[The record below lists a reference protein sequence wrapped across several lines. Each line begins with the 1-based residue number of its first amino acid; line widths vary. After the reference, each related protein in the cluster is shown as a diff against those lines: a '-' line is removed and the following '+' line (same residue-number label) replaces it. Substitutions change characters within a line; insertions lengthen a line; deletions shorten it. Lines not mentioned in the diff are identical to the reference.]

1 MALSRCAKW
10 RSPWERLE
18 MNPTVTILL
27 PVYNGAAYLRE
38 TLDSLLQQT
47 CHDFELIIIDD
58 GSRDESARIIQ
69 SVNDNR
75 IRFYRQ
81 DNRGLAAT
89 LNRAIEL
96 SRGEFLAR
104 QDQDDVSLPH
114 RLESQLN
121 YLVSHPNCGLV
132 GTWAEIVSGT
142 EKTGR
147 AHRHAAENYCLKF
160 DLLFDNPFVHSS
172 VMLRKS
178 AVEAVGM
185 YSTDPSRQPPEDYE
199 LWSRL
204 SRKWE
209 VANIPEV
216 LHIYREISTS
226 MSRDGVNPFRN
237 RVIDIS
243 VENLQWLLGDATV
256 GSTIHDLAA
265 LNHATYSRV
274 NPHARWRAISRLVMD
289 AADKLAISCD
299 APQPVLRQRAQARL
313 TRIKPHYHRCKNSQ
327 GVRRYIKGVS
337 VAFGRL
343 VSGWR

>member
-1 MALSRCAKW
+1 
-10 RSPWERLE
+10 
-18 MNPTVTILL
+18 MNPTVSILL

-38 TLDSLLQQT
+38 SLDSVLQQT
-47 CHDFELIIIDD
+47 HRDFELIIIDD
-58 GSRDESARIIQ
+58 GSRDESAGIIQ
-69 SVNDNR
+69 SVNDHR
-75 IRFYRQ
+75 IRFYQQ

-96 SRGEFLAR
+96 SRGEYLAR
-104 QDQDDVSLPH
+104 QDQDDVSLPR
-114 RLESQLN
+114 RLEKQLSH
-121 YLVSHPNCGLV
+121 LVSHPHCGLV

-142 EKTGR
+142 EKTER
-147 AHRHAAENYCLKF
+147 AHKHAAENYCLKF

-178 AVEAVGM
+178 AAESVGM

-204 SRKWE
+204 SRTWE

-216 LHIYREISTS
+216 LHIYREITTS
-226 MSRDGVNPFRN
+226 MSRDGVSPFRN

-243 VENLQWLLGDATV
+243 VENLQWLLGDAAS
-256 GSTIHDLAA
+256 GSAIHDIAA
-265 LNHATYSRV
+265 LNHAAYSRV
-274 NPHARWRAISRLVMD
+274 SPHAHWRTISRLVMA
-289 AADKLAISCD
+289 AADKLVVSCNG
-299 APQPVLRQRAQARL
+299 PRSVLHERAQAHL
-313 TRIKPHYHRCKNSQ
+313 SKVKPHYHRFKNSQ

>member
-1 MALSRCAKW
+1 
-10 RSPWERLE
+10 
-18 MNPTVTILL
+18 MNPIISILL

-38 TLDSLLQQT
+38 SLDSVLQQT
-47 CHDFELIIIDD
+47 HHDFELIVIDD

-69 SVNDNR
+69 SMEDHR

-89 LNRAIEL
+89 LNRAIAL
-96 SRGEFLAR
+96 SRGEYLAR
-104 QDQDDVSLPH
+104 QDQDDMSLPY
-114 RLESQLN
+114 RLEKQLS
-121 YLVSHPNCGLV
+121 YLASHLQCGMV

-147 AHRHAAENYCLKF
+147 AHRHAAENHCLKF

-185 YSTDPSRQPPEDYE
+185 YSTDSTRQPPEDYE

-216 LHIYREISTS
+216 LHIYREIPTS
-226 MSRDGVNPFRN
+226 MSRDGVSPFRN

-243 VENLQWLLGDATV
+243 VENLQWLLSATE
-256 GSTIHDLAA
+256 GSTIPDLAA
-265 LNHATYSRV
+265 LNHGAYSRV
-274 NPHARWRAISRLVMD
+274 SSHARWRAISRLVID
-289 AADKLAISCD
+289 AADRLA
-299 APQPVLRQRAQARL
+299 VLCNGHRSALHKRAEAQLAE
-313 TRIKPHYHRCKNSQ
+313 IKPHYRRFKNSQ
-327 GVRRYIKGVS
+327 GVRRYVNGISGV
-337 VAFGRL
+337 FERL
-343 VSGWR
+343 VSGY

>member
-1 MALSRCAKW
+1 MSHLVS
-10 RSPWERLE
+10 
-18 MNPTVTILL
+18 ILF

-38 TLDSLLQQT
+38 SLDSLLRQSHQE
-47 CHDFELIIIDD
+47 FELIIIDD

-69 SVNDNR
+69 NVNDHR

-89 LNRAIEL
+89 LNRAIAL
-96 SRGEFLAR
+96 SRGEYLAR
-104 QDQDDVSLPH
+104 QDQDDLSFPD
-114 RLESQLN
+114 RLEKQLR
-121 YLVSHPNCGLV
+121 YLATHPQCGLV

-147 AHRHAAENYCLKF
+147 VHRHAAENHCLRF

-172 VMLRKS
+172 VMFRKS

-185 YSTDPSRQPPEDYE
+185 YSTDSSRQPPEDYE

-216 LHIYREISTS
+216 LHIYREVPTS
-226 MSRDGVNPFRN
+226 MSRDGVSPFRN

-243 VENLQWLLGDATV
+243 IENLEWLLGDIAV
-256 GSTIHDLAA
+256 GSVIRDLAA
-265 LNHATYSRV
+265 LNHAAYVRV
-274 NPHARWRAISRLVMD
+274 SSHPRWSDISRLVID
-289 AADKLAISCD
+289 AADRLAVLCNG
-299 APQPVLRQRAQARL
+299 PQCVLHERAKAQLAE
-313 TRIKPHYHRCKNSQ
+313 IKPHYYRFKNSR
-327 GVRRYIKGVS
+327 GVRRYIKGIS
-337 VAFGRL
+337 GAFGRL
-343 VSGWR
+343 ASGWR

>member
-1 MALSRCAKW
+1 
-10 RSPWERLE
+10 
-18 MNPTVTILL
+18 MNPTVSILM

-38 TLDSLLQQT
+38 SLDSVLQQT

-69 SVNDNR
+69 SMNDHR
-75 IRFYRQ
+75 IRFYKQ

-96 SRGEFLAR
+96 SRGEYLAR
-104 QDQDDVSLPH
+104 QDQDDVSLPL
-114 RLESQLN
+114 RLEKQLR
-121 YLVSHPNCGLV
+121 YMVSHPHCGLL

-147 AHRHAAENYCLKF
+147 AHRHAAENYCLNF

-172 VMLRKS
+172 AMLRKS

-209 VANIPEV
+209 VSNIPEV
-216 LHIYREISTS
+216 LHIYREIPTS
-226 MSRDGVNPFRN
+226 MSRDGVSPFSN

-243 VENLQWLLGDATV
+243 VENLRWLLGDAAT

-265 LNHATYSRV
+265 LNHAAYSRV
-274 NPHARWRAISRLVMD
+274 SPHARWRAISRLVID
-289 AADKLAISCD
+289 AADRLAVSCNG
-299 APQPVLRQRAQARL
+299 PRPVLHERAQAQL
-313 TRIKPHYHRCKNSQ
+313 AKIKPHYHRFKN
-327 GVRRYIKGVS
+327 GHGLRRYTKDIS

>member
-1 MALSRCAKW
+1 
-10 RSPWERLE
+10 
-18 MNPTVTILL
+18 MNPTVSILL
-27 PVYNGAAYLRE
+27 PVYNGAAYLRK
-38 TLDSLLQQT
+38 SLHSVLRQT
-47 CHDFELIIIDD
+47 HQDFELIIIDD
-58 GSRDESARIIQ
+58 GSSDESARIIQ
-69 SVNDNR
+69 SVNDHR

-96 SRGEFLAR
+96 SGGEYLAR
-104 QDQDDVSLPH
+104 QDQDDVSLPS
-114 RLESQLN
+114 RLEKQLS
-121 YLVSHPNCGLV
+121 YLVSHPECGLV

-147 AHRHAAENYCLKF
+147 AHRHAAENYSLKF

-178 AVEAVGM
+178 AVKAVGM

-199 LWSRL
+199 LWSRI

-216 LHIYREISTS
+216 LHIYREIPTS

-243 VENLQWLLGDATV
+243 VENLQWLLGDGDG

-265 LNHATYSRV
+265 LNHAAYSRV
-274 NPHARWRAISRLVMD
+274 NPRASWRAISRLVMD
-289 AADKLAISCD
+289 AADKLAASCNG
-299 APQPVLRQRAQARL
+299 PRPVLHERAQAHL

-327 GVRRYIKGVS
+327 GVRRYINGVS

>member
-1 MALSRCAKW
+1 
-10 RSPWERLE
+10 
-18 MNPTVTILL
+18 MNPAVSILL
-27 PVYNGAAYLRE
+27 PVYNGAAYLLE
-38 TLDSLLQQT
+38 SLDSVLQQT
-47 CHDFELIIIDD
+47 HQDFELIIIDD

-69 SVNDNR
+69 SINDRR

-96 SRGEFLAR
+96 SRGEYLAR
-104 QDQDDVSLPH
+104 QDQDDVSLPD
-114 RLESQLN
+114 RLKKQLS
-121 YLVSHPNCGLV
+121 YLISHPHCSLV

-147 AHRHAAENYCLKF
+147 VHRHAAEDYCLKF

-204 SRKWE
+204 SRQWE
-209 VANIPEV
+209 VSNIPEV
-216 LHIYREISTS
+216 LHIYREIPTS
-226 MSRDGVNPFRN
+226 MSREGVSPFRN

-243 VENLQWLLGDATV
+243 VENLQWLLGDTAG

-265 LNHATYSRV
+265 LNHAAYLRV
-274 NPHARWRAISRLVMD
+274 NPHARWRAISHLVMD
-289 AADKLAISCD
+289 AADKIAVSCNGHRSALHERAEAQLAE
-299 APQPVLRQRAQARL
+299 
-313 TRIKPHYHRCKNSQ
+313 IKPHYHRFKNSQ
-327 GVRRYIKGVS
+327 GVRRYIKGAS

-343 VSGWR
+343 VSGGR

>member
-1 MALSRCAKW
+1 
-10 RSPWERLE
+10 
-18 MNPTVTILL
+18 MNHLVSIVF

-38 TLDSLLQQT
+38 SLDSLLRQSHQ
-47 CHDFELIIIDD
+47 DFELIIIDD

-69 SVNDNR
+69 SVNDHR

-81 DNRGLAAT
+81 GNRGLAAT
-89 LNRAIEL
+89 LNRAIGL
-96 SRGEFLAR
+96 SRGEYLAR
-104 QDQDDVSLPH
+104 QDQDDMSLPD
-114 RLESQLN
+114 RLEKQLS
-121 YLVSHPNCGLV
+121 YLVSHPQCGLL

-147 AHRHAAENYCLKF
+147 VHRHATENFCLKF

-185 YSTDPSRQPPEDYE
+185 YSTDPSRQPPEDFE

-204 SRKWE
+204 SRKWD

-216 LHIYREISTS
+216 LHIYREIPTS
-226 MSRDGVNPFRN
+226 MSRDGVSPFRN

-243 VENLQWLLGDATV
+243 VENLECLLGDTAI
-256 GSTIHDLAA
+256 GSAIHDLAA
-265 LNHATYSRV
+265 LNHAAYLRV
-274 NPHARWRAISRLVMD
+274 SPHARWRDISRLVID
-289 AADKLAISCD
+289 AADRLA
-299 APQPVLRQRAQARL
+299 VLCNGPHSVLHERAEAQLAE
-313 TRIKPHYHRCKNSQ
+313 IKPHYHRFKNGR
-327 GVRRYIKGVS
+327 GVRRYIKGIS
-337 VAFGRL
+337 GAFGRL

>member
-1 MALSRCAKW
+1 
-10 RSPWERLE
+10 
-18 MNPTVTILL
+18 MNPTVSILL
-27 PVYNGAAYLRE
+27 PVYNGAAHLRE
-38 TLDSLLQQT
+38 SLDSMLQQT
-47 CHDFELIIIDD
+47 YQDFELIIIDD
-58 GSRDESARIIQ
+58 GSRDESPRIIQ
-69 SVNDNR
+69 SVHDHR

-96 SRGEFLAR
+96 SRGEYLAR
-104 QDQDDVSLPH
+104 QDHDDVSLPH
-114 RLESQLN
+114 RLEKQLR
-121 YLVSHPNCGLV
+121 YLVAHPHCGLV
-132 GTWAEIVSGT
+132 GTWAEIVSGA

-147 AHRHAAENYCLKF
+147 AHKHAAENYCLKF

-178 AVEAVGM
+178 AVEAVGT

-216 LHIYREISTS
+216 LHIYREIPTS
-226 MSRDGVNPFRN
+226 LSRAGVSPFRN

-243 VENLQWLLGDATV
+243 AENLQWLLEDAAT

-265 LNHATYSRV
+265 LNHAAYSRV
-274 NPHARWRAISRLVMD
+274 NPHARWRAISRLVID
-289 AADKLAISCD
+289 AADKLAVSCNGSR
-299 APQPVLRQRAQARL
+299 AILHEKAQAKL
-313 TRIKPHYHRCKNSQ
+313 AEIKPHYHRFK
-327 GVRRYIKGVS
+327 GGRGFRRHIKDFS
-337 VAFGRL
+337 VVFGRL
-343 VSGWR
+343 VSGLR